1 MTKYSP
7 THTAPTEHSDLTD
20 QRIFPLA
27 ESDLEEFDMLLDQPV
42 DTEELQAFLHAP
54 TIFGTKLVLD

>member
-1 MTKYSP
+1 MTKHSP
-7 THTAPTEHSDLTD
+7 IHTTPVKHSDLAD

-27 ESDLEEFDMLLDQPV
+27 ESEIKEFDMLLDQPV
-42 DTEELQAFLHAP
+42 GTEELQAFLQAP